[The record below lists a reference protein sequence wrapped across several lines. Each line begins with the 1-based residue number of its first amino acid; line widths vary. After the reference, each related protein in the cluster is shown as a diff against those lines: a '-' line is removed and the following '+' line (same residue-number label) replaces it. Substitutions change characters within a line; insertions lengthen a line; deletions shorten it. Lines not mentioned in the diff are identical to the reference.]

1 MSEHEHEHVVGLK
14 VYFTIITILMVLTA
28 ITVWAAFQDFGFL
41 NNVVAMTI
49 AVIKALLVV
58 LFFMH
63 LRHMAHIVWLFA
75 GAGAVW
81 FIIMISLLLG
91 DYRTRDWQYNASMW
105 EKPPVV
111 QNAAPS
117 AHQP

>member
-1 MSEHEHEHVVGLK
+1 MSDHDHIDGLK
-14 VYFTIITILMVLTA
+14 VYFSIITALMILTG

-41 NNVVAMTI
+41 NTVVAMTI

-58 LFFMH
+58 IFFMH
-63 LRHMAHIVWLFA
+63 LRHSARIIWLFA

-81 FIIMISLLLG
+81 FVIMISLLLG
-91 DYRTRDWQYNASMW
+91 DYRTRDWQYKAAMW

-111 QNAAPS
+111 QSAAPA

>member
-1 MSEHEHEHVVGLK
+1 MSDHEHVDGLK
-14 VYFTIITILMVLTA
+14 LYFTIITALMILTA

-41 NNVVAMTI
+41 NTVVAMTI

-58 LFFMH
+58 IFFMH
-63 LRHMAHIVWLFA
+63 LRHMARIIWLFA

-81 FIIMISLLLG
+81 FVIMISLLLS
-91 DYRTRDWQYNASMW
+91 DYRTREWLDKPAAW

-111 QNAAPS
+111 QTAAPT